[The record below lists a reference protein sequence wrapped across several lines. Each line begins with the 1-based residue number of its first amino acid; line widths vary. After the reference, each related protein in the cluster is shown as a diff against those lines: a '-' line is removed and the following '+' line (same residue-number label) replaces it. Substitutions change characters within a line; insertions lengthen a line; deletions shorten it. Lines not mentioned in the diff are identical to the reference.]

1 MKEIQ
6 QNLVVFLLAGYETTS
21 TSLAYAFYVLA
32 TNPNE
37 QEKLINEIDEHFPD
51 HANVRNNELAI

>member
-37 QEKLINEIDEHFPD
+37 QEKLINEIDEHFPPEASD
-51 HANVRNNELAI
+51 ACLL